1 MSLLNQ
7 VQDDVKTAMKAG
19 ERERV
24 HALRMIADA
33 LQKAEKDN
41 GADPVE
47 VLQRER
53 KRRLEAAEAYR
64 DGGRTDAAEAEE
76 REAEIITAYMP
87 EQLSDEDLRAI
98 VGDAVAESGASS
110 PQEMGKV
117 MSLVMPQ
124 VKGRADGKRVSAA
137 VKEMLT
143 PVVRIQLELPNE
155 VAAEL
160 AGPGDAVMKTLEEHL
175 DCEVFLRGN
184 VLTLDGDDNA
194 VATARTV
201 VREMSDLVRQGHE
214 IAPGTIEAIAGA
226 LDRHESPS
234 RILEDVVWRHRG
246 LKVAPKTVN
255 QKRYVD
261 AIRRSTIT
269 VGVGPAGTGKSF
281 LAVAMAVAALSRRE
295 VNRIVLTRPAVEAG
309 ERLGFLPGD
318 IAAKV
323 DPYLRPLFDALY
335 DMLEPEKV
343 NQHLERGVIEVAP
356 LAFMRGRTLNDSF
369 IILDEAQ
376 NTSPEQI
383 KMFLTRLGFN
393 SKMVVTGD
401 ITQIDL
407 PKDQRSGLVMIADI
421 LKEVDG
427 IEFVRFGG
435 EDVVRHKLVQR
446 IVAAYSEYA
455 EKQAPPLR
463 QARRQQG

>member
-76 REAEIITAYMP
+76 REAEIITSYMP

-143 PVVRIQLELPNE
+143 PVVRHP
-155 VAAEL
+155 
-160 AGPGDAVMKTLEEHL
+160 
-175 DCEVFLRGN
+175 
-184 VLTLDGDDNA
+184 
-194 VATARTV
+194 AR
-201 VREMSDLVRQGHE
+201 
-214 IAPGTIEAIAGA
+214 A
-226 LDRHESPS
+226 
-234 RILEDVVWRHRG
+234 
-246 LKVAPKTVN
+246 
-255 QKRYVD
+255 
-261 AIRRSTIT
+261 
-269 VGVGPAGTGKSF
+269 
-281 LAVAMAVAALSRRE
+281 
-295 VNRIVLTRPAVEAG
+295 
-309 ERLGFLPGD
+309 
-318 IAAKV
+318 
-323 DPYLRPLFDALY
+323 
-335 DMLEPEKV
+335 
-343 NQHLERGVIEVAP
+343 
-356 LAFMRGRTLNDSF
+356 
-369 IILDEAQ
+369 
-376 NTSPEQI
+376 
-383 KMFLTRLGFN
+383 
-393 SKMVVTGD
+393 
-401 ITQIDL
+401 
-407 PKDQRSGLVMIADI
+407 
-421 LKEVDG
+421 
-427 IEFVRFGG
+427 
-435 EDVVRHKLVQR
+435 
-446 IVAAYSEYA
+446 SE
-455 EKQAPPLR
+455 
-463 QARRQQG
+463 